1 MKTITAKQ
9 RPSPTPYRNDTGML
23 IDYTL
28 HHVVEPFDELNYYKR
43 APLWGRVPHSHE
55 QLQFLVVTSGTLH
68 LITDGEHQVLT
79 KGDAS
84 LIPPDAVHEL
94 YTLTGYEQV
103 GANIDMGSDRDMMG
117 IVGLLRELVKTPVI
131 VRKVALAERGDELM
145 QLLAN
150 SSSFANAR
158 TALMIAQALIDI
170 LDTLAFGDKERFD
183 EKFSAYLEAHL
194 LDRLTVQ
201 QIAEYFH
208 MSVSQLERMCRK
220 FFDMGVI
227 AVYNQKRYSKAR
239 ALLKNTQLRVGEVAQ
254 RVGFLDAASFSTFFS
269 KRAGESPSAYRE
281 RVFRKIY
288 QKEEG
293 EEKL

>member
-1 MKTITAKQ
+1 MKA
-9 RPSPTPYRNDTGML
+9 
-23 IDYTL
+23 
-28 HHVVEPFDELNYYKR
+28 
-43 APLWGRVPHSHE
+43 
-55 QLQFLVVTSGTLH
+55 
-68 LITDGEHQVLT
+68 
-79 KGDAS
+79 
-84 LIPPDAVHEL
+84 
-94 YTLTGYEQV
+94 
-103 GANIDMGSDRDMMG
+103 
-117 IVGLLRELVKTPVI
+117 PVI
-131 VRKVALAERGDELM
+131 VRKVALAEHGDELM

-158 TALMIAQALIDI
+158 TGLMIAQALIDI

-208 MSVSQLERMCRK
+208 MSVSQLERTCRK

-269 KRAGESPSAYRE
+269 KRAGNLPALIVKGYF
-281 RVFRKIY
+281 VKFIKKKKGRKNY
-288 QKEEG
+288 EH
-293 EEKL
+293 